1 MSVSDEMVRA
11 VLAVMA
17 PEVAR
22 VDGERRFDVSPSV
35 YGRAFDEAYR
45 ALQAA
50 TAVATPPSEASL
62 AERLRALASDV
73 EDVER
78 FADAANAPTTGD
90 HGPVPEPVVG
100 EELQTLR
107 TGLDYLVAECVSGD
121 SPEGWSVQEIK
132 DRVTLVSE
140 GIDELLK
147 ENYER
152 GRVAGSRESQPV
164 VSRADEK
171 LAALG
176 VQLTRASEVAGR
188 LDEKRAHEKAAKEA
202 ALEQLQASQAREKE
216 LEAQLQR
223 LSERRRP
230 EEKDAAAQGLK
241 RIFDEV
247 CPLPFALSASDHTL
261 MTEQILRKV
270 RSLRAKI
277 DAYEESGRQLRRR
290 LEESQAREKALE
302 AQLSERRPEEKDE
315 IGAMIDG
322 IFKTALGGIA
332 KGLFKDGK

>member
-22 VDGERRFDVSPSV
+22 VDGGRREDVSPSV
-35 YGRAFDEAYR
+35 YDQAFAEAHR

-50 TAVATPPSEASL
+50 EVAEERISL

-73 EDVER
+73 EDVEH
-78 FADAANAPTTGD
+78 FAVAASAPTDGD
-90 HGPVPEPVVG
+90 FGPVPEPVGG
-100 EELQTLR
+100 EELQALR
-107 TGLDYLVAECVSGD
+107 TGLNYLVVECVSGD
-121 SPEGWSVQEIK
+121 SPKGWSVQEIK

-152 GRVAGSRESQPV
+152 GRAAGSREIQPV

-230 EEKDAAAQGLK
+230 EEKDAAAQCLT

-247 CPLPFALSASDHTL
+247 CPLPFALSASDHAL

-270 RSLRAKI
+270 RSLRAQI
-277 DAYEESGRQLRRR
+277 DTYEESGRQLRQR
-290 LEESQAREKALE
+290 LEESRAREKALE

-315 IGAMIDG
+315 IGEMFDG
-322 IFKTALGGIA
+322 IFKTALGNIA
-332 KGLFKDGK
+332 RGMFKDGK